1 MKKILFV
8 TTMILFLCGCGVQFL
23 GREEVTHMRRP
34 QQFTAIETGVPVE
47 KGTFMVSGGYQCSL
61 ERPRVLKYLDTTI
74 DIGNSSVTSYSSITT
89 AYESFHSLNLNVAY
103 SAFRLFSI
111 GLLYDM
117 SFGKLF
123 TDTIVDPVVM
133 NNLFELSF
141 LVRFAV
147 NMNRFTLGVRP
158 ELMLTT
164 INYHTLTFNDASFYR
179 EDTQVRD
186 PRFAFRNSLF
196 ARAKLT
202 DAFSIFL
209 GFQLR
214 MMPFSINNDEV
225 DYDVQTGI
233 YGGFGFHVTGILHV
247 NPYCTLPFRAP
258 ISRHRGPVSAGLVV
272 TLVLQEREK
281 Q

>member
-1 MKKILFV
+1 MNKNLFV
-8 TTMILFLCGCGVQFL
+8 AIVLLFLCGCSIVQFS
-23 GREEVTHMRRP
+23 GRDEVTNMRRP
-34 QQFTAIETGVPVE
+34 QQFAAIETGVPAD
-47 KGTFMVSGGYQCSL
+47 KGTVQISGGYQCAL
-61 ERPRVLKYLDTTI
+61 ERPRVLKYFDTTL
-74 DIGNSSVTSYSSITT
+74 DIGNSSVTSTSSVTT
-89 AYESFHSLNLNVAY
+89 AYESLHTLNLNVAY
-103 SAFRLFSI
+103 SAFRLFSF

-123 TDTIVDPVVM
+123 TDTIVDPVVN

-147 NMNRFTLGVRP
+147 NLNRFTLGIRP

-164 INYHTLTFNDASFYR
+164 INYNTLIFTDSHFLAQ
-179 EDTQVRD
+179 DTQVRD
-186 PRFAFRNSLF
+186 PQFAFRNSLF

-202 DAFSIFL
+202 DEFSIFI

-214 MMPFSINNDEV
+214 MMPFSINNEEV

-233 YGGFGFHVTGILHV
+233 YGGFGFHIAGPIYLD
-247 NPYCTLPFRAP
+247 PYCTLPFRAP
-258 ISRHRGPVSAGLVV
+258 LSHHRSPISAGVRV
-272 TLVLQEREK
+272 TFVPQR